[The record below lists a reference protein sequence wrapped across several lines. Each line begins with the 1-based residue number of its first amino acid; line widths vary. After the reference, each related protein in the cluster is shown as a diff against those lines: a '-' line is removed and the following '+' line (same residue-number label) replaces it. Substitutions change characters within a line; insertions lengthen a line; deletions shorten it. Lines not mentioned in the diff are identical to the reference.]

1 VEDASVT
8 YKTSE
13 KFWEKIVDSMMPGL
27 VVVSSRGI
35 ILAVNQA
42 MEEMTGYNR
51 DELIGRPCALIKT
64 DSCFA
69 ATINGGKT
77 CELFQS
83 GCIRRRKGG
92 LVKKDG
98 GMVHVLKNATL
109 LKDQDGQTV
118 AVETFTDIT
127 EMVAQ
132 ERVIYR
138 LRRELNREDGLQGI
152 IGRSPAMVTLF
163 SLINSAAQSEAPTII
178 FGESGTGK
186 ELVAAAIHR
195 LSPRSQGPYIKVNS
209 AALHESLL
217 ESELFGHVRGAFT
230 GADRTRVGRFEAAHG
245 GDIFLDEIGDLPLTT
260 QAKLLRVLQEK
271 VIERV
276 GDHTPIPVDVR
287 LISATNKNL
296 GQLLA
301 KGQFREDLFYR
312 VNVIPIQ
319 VPPLRDRLEDIPLLA
334 EAFIERSRLKTKKR
348 IRGISKEALEKLM
361 SHQWPGN
368 VRELINA
375 IEFAFVLC
383 PEGNILPEHL
393 PNLTNPK
400 SLHQSNSHP
409 KTHIS
414 QEQSKE
420 VLLKALAAAGG
431 NKAEAARI
439 LGVSRV
445 TLWKRLKKY
454 NLQQALEEEPEEG
467 IKKGKKNVLVR
478 I

>member
-1 VEDASVT
+1 
-8 YKTSE
+8 
-13 KFWEKIVDSMMPGL
+13 
-27 VVVSSRGI
+27 
-35 ILAVNQA
+35 
-42 MEEMTGYNR
+42 
-51 DELIGRPCALIKT
+51 
-64 DSCFA
+64 
-69 ATINGGKT
+69 
-77 CELFQS
+77 
-83 GCIRRRKGG
+83 
-92 LVKKDG
+92 
-98 GMVHVLKNATL
+98 
-109 LKDQDGQTV
+109 
-118 AVETFTDIT
+118 
-127 EMVAQ
+127 
-132 ERVIYR
+132 
-138 LRRELNREDGLQGI
+138 
-152 IGRSPAMVTLF
+152 
-163 SLINSAAQSEAPTII
+163 
-178 FGESGTGK
+178 
-186 ELVAAAIHR
+186 
-195 LSPRSQGPYIKVNS
+195 
-209 AALHESLL
+209 
-217 ESELFGHVRGAFT
+217 
-230 GADRTRVGRFEAAHG
+230 
-245 GDIFLDEIGDLPLTT
+245 
-260 QAKLLRVLQEK
+260 
-271 VIERV
+271 
-276 GDHTPIPVDVR
+276 
-287 LISATNKNL
+287 L

-301 KGQFREDLFYR
+301 AGQFREDLFYR

-348 IRGISKEALEKLM
+348 IGGISKEALEKLM

-420 VLLKALAAAGG
+420 VLLKALATAGG